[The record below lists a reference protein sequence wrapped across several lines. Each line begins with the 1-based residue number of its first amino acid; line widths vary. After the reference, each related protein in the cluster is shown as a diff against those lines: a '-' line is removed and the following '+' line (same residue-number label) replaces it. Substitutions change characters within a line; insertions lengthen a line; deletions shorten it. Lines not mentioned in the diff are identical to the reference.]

1 MVVMLVDV
9 SLSLLTCCVP
19 TPCEDVHKVVSVVYA
34 YVAFVGFGETSKSKL
49 KLYPLRTRDELDF
62 SFPSY
67 QFSREEFGGGV
78 IRSVHNVFCINESNQ
93 LEVRA

>member
-1 MVVMLVDV
+1 MAILVDV
-9 SLSLLTCCVP
+9 SLPLLECFVLAV
-19 TPCEDVHKVVSVVYA
+19 CEDVHKVGRVVAALFVY
-34 YVAFVGFGETSKSKL
+34 VGFGETSKSKL